1 MHASARLIKVD
12 KVSRT
17 CPEDRACGRIP
28 FQDTFKPEQI
38 LICSGFFIPFGYEIT
53 CAWVNNVCL
62 GTEQAINR
70 RVLQDSR
77 TDHAIADL

>member
-12 KVSRT
+12 KVSRAR
-17 CPEDRACGRIP
+17 PEDRACGRIP

-53 CAWVNNVCL
+53 VP
-62 GTEQAINR
+62 G
-70 RVLQDSR
+70 
-77 TDHAIADL
+77 